1 MTAVTLQQVVK
12 RYGRRIALDGLSMS
26 LPRGSICALIGPNG
40 SGKTTTMGVIAG
52 LLKVES
58 GSIDVLGNGA
68 FDPRKHAGKVT
79 LMPQDAPPSLH
90 LPIIDCLRYCAE
102 LQGLERYSAKRE
114 ALACLELVQLNDRS
128 QARFGQLSHGMRRRF
143 SVAQALIGNPDLIL
157 LDEPTSG
164 LDPDLVVL
172 IRNLIVK
179 KRGEATLL
187 VSSHILSEL
196 ESTCDYAVFM
206 QQGKVIRQSYVS
218 ELSSSNSLV
227 RYMLTRVPNLQEL
240 ELGLQGCS
248 IQWQEPVL
256 SVRAPKSQSI
266 EATNA
271 RCLRLLLDQSVGIL
285 GVDAGNSLEA
295 TYLNLKQEPQAGN

>member
-1 MTAVTLQQVVK
+1 MTAVALQNVVK
-12 RYGRRIALDGLSMS
+12 RYGRRLALDGLSMS
-26 LPRGSICALIGPNG
+26 LPKGSICALIGPNG

-58 GSIDVLGNGA
+58 GDIDVLGNGA
-68 FDPRKHAGKVT
+68 FNASKHAGKVT
-79 LMPQDAPPSLH
+79 LMPQDAPPSMH

-102 LQGLERYSAKRE
+102 LQGLDRHRAKRE
-114 ALACLELVQLNDRS
+114 AVACLELVQLKDRA

-143 SVAQALIGNPDLIL
+143 SVAQTLIGNPELIL

-206 QQGKVIRQSYVS
+206 QQGKVIRQSYLSDLNAANSVVRYTLTRAPDLS
-218 ELSSSNSLV
+218 EL
-227 RYMLTRVPNLQEL
+227 Q
-240 ELGLQGCS
+240 LGLQGCS
-248 IQWQEPVL
+248 LQWQEPVL
-256 SVRAPKSQSI
+256 TVRAPQSQSV
-266 EATNA
+266 EVTNA

-285 GVDAGNSLEA
+285 GVDSGNSLET
-295 TYLNLKQEPQAGN
+295 TYLSLKQQPQGN